1 MIPTE
6 TSLQTTI
13 KEALQEKAPDLFKT
27 LMQTG
32 QLHPFLKMRA
42 ESAMETILQLHNDAM
57 DESLRSGKTPMER
70 VQMQTM
76 LRNQAIETAIAQAT
90 DFQTISPNPKT
101 TAKSTI

>member
-1 MIPTE
+1 
-6 TSLQTTI
+6 
-13 KEALQEKAPDLFKT
+13 
-27 LMQTG
+27 
-32 QLHPFLKMRA
+32 
-42 ESAMETILQLHNDAM
+42 M